1 MEEVKDL
8 NDIQSSE
15 SEESTNVH
23 DDNFRVSTNDRLME
37 VYVQINNDP
46 DVAAKLAALLTT
58 TNYFNWANKISN
70 EINGRQGKN
79 RLTITDSTSQLMK
92 YSLDTDV
99 DEILDQRLI
108 DIEIDVLNT
117 YLADKYEL
125 PTNQPARS
133 QAIINRVKAL
143 MIMLTATNQYGLIP
157 KLNLPPY
164 ILSMVSDLFNHIQ
177 SIKNDILQNWID
189 WLNENGNEE
198 MAEIVKSAGNE
209 FWGSEGIKANVIY
222 DRYFGHMIERIN
234 KPKETYD
241 KYLEFRLEY
250 RKNTKNI
257 LPSRI
262 YEIFHMTKNSYRKHR
277 ENVIREISE
286 LFPEEDNKN
295 VIQRLIYE
303 Q

>member
-1 MEEVKDL
+1 
-8 NDIQSSE
+8 
-15 SEESTNVH
+15 
-23 DDNFRVSTNDRLME
+23 
-37 VYVQINNDP
+37 
-46 DVAAKLAALLTT
+46 
-58 TNYFNWANKISN
+58 
-70 EINGRQGKN
+70 
-79 RLTITDSTSQLMK
+79 MK

-108 DIEIDVLNT
+108 DIEIDVINT

-125 PTNQPARS
+125 PVNQPSRS

-164 ILSMVSDLFNHIQ
+164 ILGMVSDLFNHIQ
-177 SIKNDILQNWID
+177 SIKTEILQDWIS
-189 WLNENGNEE
+189 WLIANGNEE
-198 MAEIVKSAGNE
+198 MAEIVKAAGNE

-222 DRYFGHMIERIN
+222 ERYFGHMYERIN

-262 YEIFHMTKNSYRKHR
+262 YEIFHMTKDSYRKHR
-277 ENVIREISE
+277 ENVVREISE
-286 LFPEEDNKN
+286 LFPEEENKN
-295 VIQRLIYE
+295 IIQRLIYE

>member
-1 MEEVKDL
+1 
-8 NDIQSSE
+8 
-15 SEESTNVH
+15 
-23 DDNFRVSTNDRLME
+23 
-37 VYVQINNDP
+37 
-46 DVAAKLAALLTT
+46 
-58 TNYFNWANKISN
+58 
-70 EINGRQGKN
+70 
-79 RLTITDSTSQLMK
+79 MK
-92 YSLDTDV
+92 YSLDTDI

-108 DIEIDVLNT
+108 DIEIDIINT

-125 PTNQPARS
+125 PANQPSRS

-164 ILSMVSDLFNHIQ
+164 ILGMVSDLFNHIQ
-177 SIKNDILQNWID
+177 SIKTEILQDWINWLIA
-189 WLNENGNEE
+189 NGNEE
-198 MAEIVKSAGNE
+198 MAEIVKAAGNE

-222 DRYFGHMIERIN
+222 DRYFGHMAERIN

-241 KYLEFRLEY
+241 MYLEFRLEY

-262 YEIFHMTKNSYRKHR
+262 YEIFHMTKDSYRKHR
-277 ENVIREISE
+277 ENVVREISE
-286 LFPEEDNKN
+286 LFPEEENKN